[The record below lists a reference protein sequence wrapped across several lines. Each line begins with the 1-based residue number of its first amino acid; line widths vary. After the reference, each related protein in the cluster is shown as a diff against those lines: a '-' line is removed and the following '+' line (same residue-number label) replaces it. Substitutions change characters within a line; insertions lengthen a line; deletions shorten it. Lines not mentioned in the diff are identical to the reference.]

1 MIKIRKLFSL
11 PFLILLVLSTT
22 LWLIGR
28 LSHNYTTQI
37 EIPIEI
43 TTDYDSQLWV
53 DHSVQNVRSIV
64 SADGR
69 DLLLYKMGLAPN
81 VKIPLS
87 LLEITPKES
96 QSDPYL
102 YQIDENSL
110 EKAIMQVQ
118 KNVSLSMI
126 IDTIQT
132 LHVSGNGFGRVAIK
146 PNIDVRCTD
155 GYMLSQ
161 DIFLSIDSVDI
172 KAPLAVLD
180 TIKYIRTEKL
190 SLTDCYGKLS
200 GSVGLVVP
208 HNVIL
213 KNEPKIRYEVM
224 CEKYSEK
231 IYSVPIVVA
240 GLPDATTLPARA
252 TIRLRIPLTR
262 YQSTETPTV
271 EIDPRITSPS
281 GFYPLKIVQHPRST
295 IITSIEPTMAEYF
308 IEPPQTTQQ

>member
-96 QSDPYL
+96 QGDPYL

-132 LHVSGNGFGRVAIK
+132 L
-146 PNIDVRCTD
+146 
-155 GYMLSQ
+155 
-161 DIFLSIDSVDI
+161 
-172 KAPLAVLD
+172 
-180 TIKYIRTEKL
+180 
-190 SLTDCYGKLS
+190 
-200 GSVGLVVP
+200 
-208 HNVIL
+208 
-213 KNEPKIRYEVM
+213 
-224 CEKYSEK
+224 
-231 IYSVPIVVA
+231 
-240 GLPDATTLPARA
+240 
-252 TIRLRIPLTR
+252 
-262 YQSTETPTV
+262 
-271 EIDPRITSPS
+271 
-281 GFYPLKIVQHPRST
+281 
-295 IITSIEPTMAEYF
+295 
-308 IEPPQTTQQ
+308 